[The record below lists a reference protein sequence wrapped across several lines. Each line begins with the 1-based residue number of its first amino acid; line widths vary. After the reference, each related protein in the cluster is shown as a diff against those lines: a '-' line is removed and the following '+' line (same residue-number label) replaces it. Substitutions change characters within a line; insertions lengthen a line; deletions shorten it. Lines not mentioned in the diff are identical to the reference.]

1 MTERT
6 TSSDAD
12 YVLGTHD
19 AELARLGF
27 QHQVWSA
34 QTTAAWERAGFT
46 RGATILDVGCG
57 PGYATFD
64 LASLVGPDGRV
75 IGVDMSAKFV
85 SHVSSEAVHRGFAN
99 IETRVED
106 LAALSQAP
114 SSVDGAFARWVLCFV
129 PDPAG
134 IIARVARALRPGAA
148 LVVLDYSHYE
158 GFRMGPRSAASERVF
173 RAVGESFRRH
183 GGNPD
188 VGMDIPRHMQAAGLE
203 VRSVR
208 PLVRVGRPGSALW
221 EWPRTFFQIFLPTLV
236 ADGSLSAAEHAEFW
250 EDYDAR
256 SADPAA
262 FFMSPPMVEVI
273 GVRTA

>member
-1 MTERT
+1 MSEHSAAAGT
-6 TSSDAD
+6 D
-12 YVLGTHD
+12 YVLGTND

-34 QTTAAWERAGFT
+34 QTTAAWERASFR

-64 LASLVGPDGRV
+64 LASLVGPEGRV
-75 IGVDMSAKFV
+75 IGVDMSPKFV
-85 SHVSSEAVHRGFAN
+85 SHVAAEAARRGVAN
-99 IETRVED
+99 VEVRVEE
-106 LAALSQAP
+106 LSSLSQGDAT
-114 SSVDGAFARWVLCFV
+114 VDGAFARWVMCFL
-129 PDPAG
+129 PDPGAV
-134 IIARVARALRPGAA
+134 IARVARALRPGAA
-148 LVVLDYSHYE
+148 FVILDYSNYE
-158 GFRMGPRSAASERVF
+158 GFRIGPRSAAVERVF
-173 RAVGESFRRH
+173 QAVGESFRRH

-188 VGMDIPRHMQAAGLE
+188 VGMELPRHMHAAGLE
-203 VRSVR
+203 VRSVN

-236 ADGSLSAAEHAEFW
+236 ADGWLSAAEHAEFW
-250 EDYDAR
+250 ADYDMR

-273 GVRTA
+273 GVRQ

>member
-1 MTERT
+1 MSDRT
-6 TSSDAD
+6 PPPESD

-27 QHQVWSA
+27 QHQVWA
-34 QTTAAWERAGFT
+34 APTAAAWERAGFA
-46 RGATILDVGCG
+46 RGSTILDVGCG

-75 IGVDMSAKFV
+75 IGVDRSQKFV
-85 SHVSSEAVHRGFAN
+85 AHVAKEAARRGFTN
-99 IETRVED
+99 VEVRTEE

-114 SSVDGAFARWVLCFV
+114 ASVDGAFARWVMCFV
-129 PDPAG
+129 PDPGA
-134 IIARVARALRPGAA
+134 IIARVARTLRPGAA
-148 LVVLDYSHYE
+148 FAILDYSHYE
-158 GFRMGPRSAASERVF
+158 GFRMGPRSRAAERVF
-173 RAVGESFRRH
+173 AAVGDSFRRH

-188 VGMDIPRHMQAAGLE
+188 VGMDLPRHMHAAGLE

-208 PLVRVGRPGSALW
+208 PLVRVGRPGTALW

-236 ADGSLSAAEHAEFW
+236 AEGALGAADHAEFW
-250 EDYDAR
+250 ADYDAR

-273 GVRTA
+273 GARTA